1 MSLNSNVCPVCLIK
15 INKFVLNNKIVIG
28 NDKQFYHKNCY
39 KNNFKKKKF
48 NFKLEKL
55 EPLMTDNYTIFEES
69 YNCPKCYGLINKNL
83 PFEPYIIGK
92 DKLHYHLDCYD
103 PKIRKL
109 PRIDT
114 TLISDKGNRLIFSGN
129 LNNTIS
135 KKY

>member
-1 MSLNSNVCPVCLIK
+1 MLKLMISRYE
-15 INKFVLNNKIVIG
+15 
-28 NDKQFYHKNCY
+28 NDSCI
-39 KNNFKKKKF
+39 
-48 NFKLEKL
+48 
-55 EPLMTDNYTIFEES
+55 TDLGKAWAFSGSEAKS
-69 YNCPKCYGLINKNL
+69 YNCPRCYGLINKNL
-83 PFEPYIIGK
+83 PFEPYIIGN